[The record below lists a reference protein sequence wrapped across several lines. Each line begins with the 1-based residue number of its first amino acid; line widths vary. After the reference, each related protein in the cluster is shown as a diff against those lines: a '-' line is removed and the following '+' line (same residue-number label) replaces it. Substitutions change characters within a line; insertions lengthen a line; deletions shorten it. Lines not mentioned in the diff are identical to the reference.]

1 MESTEATDGGRRL
14 DSARTVSTNITS
26 LKNKRAAVKRRI
38 TNTLK
43 KLESTIEQY
52 GRKAIIR
59 GYVNNLQEYL
69 NEAKGLNDK
78 LISVI
83 PETEHEAT
91 LDWYEE
97 QLERVE
103 DAKLQANAHLDERA
117 EESSSGLSSVKSCK
131 TSTTRTLSQAA
142 EIRAKMTS
150 AEIKAKQL
158 ALEEQRR
165 TVEFEK
171 QLEVKR
177 KLELVQDEAQ
187 RLKFMAQERRKT
199 QEAKDEA
206 ARLAAEA
213 AILEKVQ
220 NTVNDPETLSN
231 RLLDFVDDSLKFI
244 PSSIPDEPLPIVP
257 QPPPG
262 LLQEAGANDG
272 TVLPTNNTT
281 EAVTPS
287 LLLQHPKSAISFKT
301 PKVMEKSKETLP
313 LYHSWIGDLQSGVQ
327 HPPLTSTDNRKTTIC
342 GHPTRDSLPK
352 LRLSKFDGDP
362 LHWSDWSSMFKSIVH
377 DANLSLN
384 GKMQHLQ
391 NSVIGKAKSA
401 IEGYG
406 YSGDS
411 YYEALKELETRFG
424 KPSLVVKVT
433 LDKLKKTARLQ
444 NDKPQEVRN
453 LSDVVSTTVWTFKK
467 FGYESDLKAEAN
479 VSLAVDKLS
488 QELKI
493 KWKDNTKTTNL
504 ERPSLVDFSVWLKGQ
519 ADIYD
524 DCCYPSK
531 FPSRPN
537 KNKTGGSNGLNE
549 RQNTFSSN
557 LSPHPKTT
565 KFSCIMCDGQE
576 HKLSSCPRF
585 KVLSVEE
592 RLNEVQKHKLCF
604 SCFSPKHWFS
614 NCSNKKQCGVNGCT
628 RSHNALLHN
637 LRNVSSVES
646 SDAVS
651 AINPEAQAEVGLSTE
666 HSNTSHRSSHTS
678 VLLQVVPVTLYGPK
692 GYFNTY
698 AMLDTGSTCS
708 LLLADV
714 ARRLGLDGPLESVVL
729 NGIQKTS
736 ELVTK
741 RVNVQVSQVNDFGTQ
756 FDVNGVLVVDHLN
769 VPEKKVKLKE
779 LQERWPHLSDLEL
792 TEVAGTQVTL
802 LLGSDVPELIVPLET
817 RHGPKGSPVG
827 VRTGIGW
834 TVTGRLPGHIQECES
849 VCKVHVATPDEE
861 LNETVKTWWR
871 TENFGCRYDNDTQ
884 RSVEDERVMKF
895 LDENTRK
902 VDGRYEVPLIWRDDK
917 VELPDNFAA
926 AAQRL
931 NFLEKKLNRNP
942 ELAERYRKTIDM
954 DMEKGYIKR
963 LTKEE
968 TTAPVMRKWYLPHH
982 PVLNPK
988 KPEKV
993 RRVCDAA
1000 AKFCPDLLNNL
1011 VGIFMRFRE
1020 EKVALSGDIEAM
1032 FNQVA
1037 VPEEDQACLRFLWR
1051 QSPDLPTEVYQYVR
1065 HIFGAKCAPTCSN
1078 YALLRSAEDNEKQF
1092 PSAALAV
1099 KRNFYMDDFFK
1110 SVKSSDE
1117 ALELQKELVE
1127 MLNEAAFHLTKW
1139 ISNEK
1144 EVIEQI
1150 PESER
1155 APSVKVVEESIV
1167 MSMERALGVV
1177 WDTSSDCFVYE
1188 VVKRDIAD
1196 MRRKILNLIA
1206 SLFDPIGFIAPFLVR
1221 AKIFLQQVWQ
1231 LGIGWDDALPP
1242 EFLKEWSKWQ
1252 EQLGGISQIQ
1262 FPRFYRHI
1270 PDNPSVIDLHV
1281 FGDASEQAFCA
1292 VAYFR
1297 FCYASGA
1304 VRCAFVTAKTR
1315 VAPKKPL
1322 SIPRL
1327 ELQAAVLSARLATVV
1342 IKEHDY
1348 IIDST
1353 YYWTDSSTVF
1363 QWIRGVSK
1371 RHPAF
1376 IANRIGEILDSTEP
1390 NHWNHC
1396 PGQLNPADD
1405 GSRGLPVSSITS
1417 GSRWVNGPAFL
1428 HLPEERWP
1436 KGNAKLEIPKPSV
1449 DDPQAEEM
1457 AVTWTGVVKDSRND
1471 FLSPAKYSSLIKLLK
1486 VTAYLIRFIYNCKH
1500 PKSERRIGSLMVEEM
1515 EQARKFWICVA
1526 QAESFPQ
1533 EVAVLKLKHHV
1544 SSKSKLVS
1552 LSPFLDEH
1560 GIIRAG
1566 GRIERADIPFC
1577 SRHPV
1582 VLAPDHELT
1591 RLIIMN
1597 CHEKLK
1603 HEGVDHVRNELRQQY
1618 WILRCRATV
1627 RKILHQCSYCRR
1639 RKAKPEAPLMAS
1651 LPYDRLS
1658 VAPPFSKVGVD
1669 FFGPLK
1675 VKHLRKQEKRYGC
1688 LFTCLVTRAVHLEV
1702 AFSLSTDSFI
1712 MCLRRFMAR
1721 RGKPTVIYSD
1731 NGTNFVGANNELR
1744 ECIDDWNQHKIGSVL
1759 SQEGIQWVFNPPAA
1773 PHMGGVWER
1782 LVRSCKKAL
1791 NVVLQNQ
1798 VLTDEVLQTAFAEVE
1813 WVVNSRPLTQVTSDL
1828 DDLEA
1833 LTPNHFL
1840 IGRGSLNLPPGIFV
1854 DKEISSR
1861 KRWRQAQVIANHIWN
1876 RWLREYLPGLI
1887 TRKKWTQPTVN
1898 VKVGDLVLVVDR
1910 AASRGSWPLGRIVK
1924 VFPGLDSI
1932 VRSADVKTKFG
1943 VMRRPVTKLAVLEE
1957 CSTN

>member
-1 MESTEATDGGRRL
+1 
-14 DSARTVSTNITS
+14 
-26 LKNKRAAVKRRI
+26 
-38 TNTLK
+38 
-43 KLESTIEQY
+43 
-52 GRKAIIR
+52 
-59 GYVNNLQEYL
+59 
-69 NEAKGLNDK
+69 
-78 LISVI
+78 
-83 PETEHEAT
+83 
-91 LDWYEE
+91 
-97 QLERVE
+97 
-103 DAKLQANAHLDERA
+103 
-117 EESSSGLSSVKSCK
+117 
-131 TSTTRTLSQAA
+131 
-142 EIRAKMTS
+142 
-150 AEIKAKQL
+150 
-158 ALEEQRR
+158 
-165 TVEFEK
+165 
-171 QLEVKR
+171 
-177 KLELVQDEAQ
+177 
-187 RLKFMAQERRKT
+187 
-199 QEAKDEA
+199 
-206 ARLAAEA
+206 
-213 AILEKVQ
+213 
-220 NTVNDPETLSN
+220 
-231 RLLDFVDDSLKFI
+231 
-244 PSSIPDEPLPIVP
+244 
-257 QPPPG
+257 
-262 LLQEAGANDG
+262 
-272 TVLPTNNTT
+272 
-281 EAVTPS
+281 
-287 LLLQHPKSAISFKT
+287 
-301 PKVMEKSKETLP
+301 
-313 LYHSWIGDLQSGVQ
+313 
-327 HPPLTSTDNRKTTIC
+327 
-342 GHPTRDSLPK
+342 
-352 LRLSKFDGDP
+352 
-362 LHWSDWSSMFKSIVH
+362 MFKSIVH

-433 LDKLKKTARLQ
+433 LDKLRKTARLQ

-576 HKLSSCPRF
+576 HKLFSCPRF
-585 KVLSVEE
+585 KALSVEE
-592 RLNEVQKHKLCF
+592 RLNEVQRHKLCF
-604 SCFSPKHWFS
+604 NCFSPKHWFS

-651 AINPEAQAEVGLSTE
+651 INPEAQAEVGLSTE

-817 RHGPKGSPVG
+817 RHGPKGSPIG
-827 VRTGIGW
+827 VRTRIGW

-902 VDGRYEVPLIWRDDK
+902 VDGRYEVPLIWHDDK
-917 VELPDNFAA
+917 VELLDNFAA
-926 AAQRL
+926 AAERL
-931 NFLEKKLNRNP
+931 NFLEKKLNCNP

-968 TTAPVMRKWYLPHH
+968 ATAPVMRKWYLPHH

-1000 AKFCPDLLNNL
+1000 AKFQGSSLNSQLLSGPDLLNNL

-1051 QSPDLPTEVYQYVR
+1051 QSPDLPIEVYQYVR

-1092 PSAALAV
+1092 PTAALAV

-1167 MSMERALGVV
+1167 MPMERALGVV

-1196 MRRKILNLIA
+1196 TRRKILSLIA
-1206 SLFDPIGFIAPFLVR
+1206 SLFDPIGFIAPFLIR

-1252 EQLGGISQIQ
+1252 EELDEISQFRI
-1262 FPRFYRHI
+1262 PRFYRHI

-1353 YYWTDSSTVF
+1353 YYWTDSSSVF

-1417 GSRWVNGPAFL
+1417 GSRWVNAPAFL

-1436 KGNAKLEIPKPSV
+1436 KGNVKLEIPKPSV
-1449 DDPQAEEM
+1449 DDPQAQEM
-1457 AVTWTGVVKDSRND
+1457 AVTWTGVVKDSRNE
-1471 FLSPAKYSSLIKLLK
+1471 FLSPAKYSSLTKLLK

-1500 PKSERRIGSLMVEEM
+1500 PKSERHIGSLMVGEM
-1515 EQARKFWICVA
+1515 EQARRFWICVA

-1533 EVAVLKLKHHV
+1533 EVAVLGSKHHV

-1603 HEGVDHVRNELRQQY
+1603 HEGVDHVRNELRLLY

-1651 LPYDRLS
+1651 LPYDRLN

-1744 ECIDDWNQHKIGSVL
+1744 ECIDDWNQHKIGSLL
-1759 SQEGIQWVFNPPAA
+1759 SQDGIQWVFNPPAA

-1798 VLTDEVLQTAFAEVE
+1798 VLTDEVLLTAFAEVE
-1813 WVVNSRPLTQVTSDL
+1813 WVVNSRPLTQVSSDL

-1840 IGRGSLNLPPGIFV
+1840 TGRGSLNLPPGIFV

-1861 KRWRQAQVIANHIWN
+1861 KRWRQAQVVANHIWN
-1876 RWLREYLPGLI
+1876 R
-1887 TRKKWTQPTVN
+1887 
-1898 VKVGDLVLVVDR
+1898 
-1910 AASRGSWPLGRIVK
+1910 
-1924 VFPGLDSI
+1924 
-1932 VRSADVKTKFG
+1932 
-1943 VMRRPVTKLAVLEE
+1943 
-1957 CSTN
+1957 

>member
-257 QPPPG
+257 QPLPG

-954 DMEKGYIKR
+954 DMEKGYIKK

-1000 AKFCPDLLNNL
+1000 AKFQGSSLNSQLLSGPDLLNNL

-1167 MSMERALGVV
+1167 MPMERALGVV
-1177 WDTSSDCFVYE
+1177 WDTS
-1188 VVKRDIAD
+1188 
-1196 MRRKILNLIA
+1196 
-1206 SLFDPIGFIAPFLVR
+1206 
-1221 AKIFLQQVWQ
+1221 
-1231 LGIGWDDALPP
+1231 
-1242 EFLKEWSKWQ
+1242 
-1252 EQLGGISQIQ
+1252 
-1262 FPRFYRHI
+1262 
-1270 PDNPSVIDLHV
+1270 
-1281 FGDASEQAFCA
+1281 
-1292 VAYFR
+1292 
-1297 FCYASGA
+1297 
-1304 VRCAFVTAKTR
+1304 
-1315 VAPKKPL
+1315 
-1322 SIPRL
+1322 
-1327 ELQAAVLSARLATVV
+1327 
-1342 IKEHDY
+1342 
-1348 IIDST
+1348 
-1353 YYWTDSSTVF
+1353 
-1363 QWIRGVSK
+1363 
-1371 RHPAF
+1371 
-1376 IANRIGEILDSTEP
+1376 
-1390 NHWNHC
+1390 
-1396 PGQLNPADD
+1396 
-1405 GSRGLPVSSITS
+1405 
-1417 GSRWVNGPAFL
+1417 
-1428 HLPEERWP
+1428 
-1436 KGNAKLEIPKPSV
+1436 
-1449 DDPQAEEM
+1449 
-1457 AVTWTGVVKDSRND
+1457 
-1471 FLSPAKYSSLIKLLK
+1471 
-1486 VTAYLIRFIYNCKH
+1486 
-1500 PKSERRIGSLMVEEM
+1500 
-1515 EQARKFWICVA
+1515 
-1526 QAESFPQ
+1526 
-1533 EVAVLKLKHHV
+1533 
-1544 SSKSKLVS
+1544 
-1552 LSPFLDEH
+1552 
-1560 GIIRAG
+1560 
-1566 GRIERADIPFC
+1566 
-1577 SRHPV
+1577 
-1582 VLAPDHELT
+1582 
-1591 RLIIMN
+1591 
-1597 CHEKLK
+1597 
-1603 HEGVDHVRNELRQQY
+1603 
-1618 WILRCRATV
+1618 
-1627 RKILHQCSYCRR
+1627 
-1639 RKAKPEAPLMAS
+1639 
-1651 LPYDRLS
+1651 
-1658 VAPPFSKVGVD
+1658 
-1669 FFGPLK
+1669 
-1675 VKHLRKQEKRYGC
+1675 
-1688 LFTCLVTRAVHLEV
+1688 
-1702 AFSLSTDSFI
+1702 
-1712 MCLRRFMAR
+1712 
-1721 RGKPTVIYSD
+1721 
-1731 NGTNFVGANNELR
+1731 
-1744 ECIDDWNQHKIGSVL
+1744 
-1759 SQEGIQWVFNPPAA
+1759 
-1773 PHMGGVWER
+1773 
-1782 LVRSCKKAL
+1782 
-1791 NVVLQNQ
+1791 
-1798 VLTDEVLQTAFAEVE
+1798 
-1813 WVVNSRPLTQVTSDL
+1813 SDL

-1861 KRWRQAQVIANHIWN
+1861 KRWRQAQVVANHIWN